1 LVATTRVNRKA
12 GIVRDSLKAAG
23 SKTCG
28 ATYRNRMRGRANQG
42 ERATNREALATKET
56 LCRSGA
62 RAGTADE
69 SYLGRSRLT
78 SERETWSHPTR
89 RSEKSAA
96 AVVAAG
102 FGEDGPPQC
111 EGPNGEES
119 ESTVHH
125 DGAMHQKSVE
135 QIELPLEARG
145 ETPRGKRSGEATPA
159 AQGDER
165 SGLDS
170 LLLMERVVEGGNLRR
185 ALKRVRQNKGS
196 PGADGLTVEEL
207 PVFLRRH
214 WPAIREQ
221 LLTGRYQPSV
231 VKRVEIPKPGG
242 GVRMLGIPTVLD
254 RFIQQAV
261 LQVLQP
267 VIDPSFSES
276 SYGFRP
282 GRRAHDAVCQ
292 AQRYVQSGR
301 RWVVDVDLEQF
312 FDRVNHDVLMGLVAK
327 RIADSRIRTLI
338 RRYLDAGMMVSGVV
352 VERHEGTP
360 QGGPLS
366 PLLANVLLD
375 VVDRQLER
383 RGHRFVR
390 YADDCNVYVKSK
402 RAAERVMVGLTQLY
416 AKLKLRVNPTKSAVA
431 RVWDRSFL
439 GYSFWVA
446 PGKMVKRRVAPKA
459 LEKLKER
466 IRAITSRS
474 GGRSLT
480 QVVALLRSYLVGWKA
495 YFRLADTPN
504 VMLRVDEW
512 LHRRLRM
519 LVLKQWKRGRTIYR
533 ELHRRGVEGAAL
545 GMAARFG
552 RSRWHVAAHKALQ
565 IALPS
570 RYFGSL
576 GLPRLAP
583 S

>member
-1 LVATTRVNRKA
+1 
-12 GIVRDSLKAAG
+12 
-23 SKTCG
+23 
-28 ATYRNRMRGRANQG
+28 MRGGITQG
-42 ERATNREALATKET
+42 ERAKGRKALAIKG
-56 LCRSGA
+56 LSRRSGV
-62 RAGTADE
+62 RAGTVDE

-78 SERETWSHPTR
+78 LERGTTGQQWTR

-96 AVVAAG
+96 AVVAEG
-102 FGEDGPPQC
+102 FGDRGPPQC
-111 EGPNGEES
+111 EGLNGEES

-125 DGAMHQKSVE
+125 DRATHQKSVV

-145 ETPRGKRSGEATPA
+145 EAPRGERSGEATSV

-165 SGLDS
+165 SGLDP
-170 LLLMERVVEGGNLRR
+170 LVMERVIEGGNLRR
-185 ALKRVRQNKGS
+185 ALKRVQQNEGS
-196 PGADGLTVEEL
+196 PGVDGLTVDEL
-207 PVFLRRH
+207 PAFLKQH
-214 WPAIREQ
+214 WSVIRGQ

-231 VKRVEIPKPGG
+231 VKRVEIPKSGG
-242 GVRMLGIPTVLD
+242 GVRMLGIPTVRD

-267 VIDPSFSES
+267 VIDPTFSES

-327 RIADSRIRTLI
+327 RIADPRIRTLI
-338 RRYLDAGMMVSGVV
+338 HRYLQAGMMASGVV

-375 VVDRQLER
+375 VVDKKLER

-390 YADDCNVYVKSK
+390 YADDCNVYVRSK
-402 RAAERVMVGLTQLY
+402 RAAERVMVGLSELY
-416 AKLKLRVNPTKSAVA
+416 AQLKLRVHPTKSTVA
-431 RVWDRSFL
+431 PARDRSLL
-439 GYSFWVA
+439 GYSFWHA
-446 PGKMVKRRVAPKA
+446 SGMIVKRRVAPKA
-459 LEKLKER
+459 LVKMKER
-466 IRAITSRS
+466 VREITSRN
-474 GGRSLT
+474 GGRRLT
-480 QVVALLRSYLVGWKA
+480 HVVALLRSYLTGWKA
-495 YFRLADTPN
+495 YFRLADTPA
-504 VMLRVDEW
+504 VFARVDQW

-519 LVLKQWKRGRTIYR
+519 LMLKQWKRGRTIYR
-533 ELHRRGVEGAAL
+533 ELQRRGVSGAAL

-552 RSRWHVAAHKALQ
+552 TSWWRVAAHKALH
-565 IALPS
+565 IALPG
-570 RYFGSL
+570 RYFASL

>member
-1 LVATTRVNRKA
+1 MR
-12 GIVRDSLKAAG
+12 G
-23 SKTCG
+23 G
-28 ATYRNRMRGRANQG
+28 ATQG
-42 ERATNREALATKET
+42 ERANDREALATKESPR
-56 LCRSGA
+56 RSGA
-62 RAGTADE
+62 RAGTVEE

-78 SERETWSHPTR
+78 SERRTPGR
-89 RSEKSAA
+89 RTGRREKSAA
-96 AVVAAG
+96 AVVAEG
-102 FGEDGPPQC
+102 FGEGGPPQC
-111 EGPNGEES
+111 EGPNREES

-125 DGAMHQKSVE
+125 DKATHQKSVD
-135 QIELPLEARG
+135 QIELPLEDRG
-145 ETPRGKRSGEATPA
+145 EALSAKRSGEAGSA

-165 SGLDS
+165 SGLDP
-170 LLLMERVVEGGNLRR
+170 LVMERVIEGGNLRR
-185 ALKRVRQNKGS
+185 AVKRVQQNEGS
-196 PGADGLTVEEL
+196 PGVDGLTVEEL
-207 PVFLRRH
+207 PAYLKRH

-221 LLTGRYQPSV
+221 LLTNRYQPSA
-231 VKRVEIPKPGG
+231 VKRVEIPKSGG

-267 VIDPSFSES
+267 VIDPTFSES

-292 AQRYVQSGR
+292 AQRYVQNGR

-327 RIADSRIRTLI
+327 RIADPRIRTLI
-338 RRYLDAGMMVSGVV
+338 HRYLQAGMMASGVV

-375 VVDRQLER
+375 VVDKKLER

-390 YADDCNVYVKSK
+390 YADDCNVYVRSK

-416 AKLKLRVNPTKSAVA
+416 AQLKLRVNPAKSAVA
-431 RVWDRSFL
+431 PARDRSFL

-446 PGKMVKRRVAPKA
+446 PGKIVKRRVAPKA
-459 LEKLKER
+459 LEKMKER
-466 IRAITSRS
+466 VREITSRN

-480 QVVALLRSYLVGWKA
+480 KVVALLRSYLVGWKA
-495 YFRLADTPN
+495 YFRLADTPGIFAD
-504 VMLRVDEW
+504 VDQW

-519 LVLKQWKRGRTIYR
+519 LMLKQWKRGRTMYR
-533 ELHRRGVEGAAL
+533 ELQRRGVGGAAL
-545 GMAARFG
+545 GIAARYG
-552 RSRWHVAAHKALQ
+552 RRWWHVAAHKALHF
-565 IALPS
+565 ALPGA
-570 RYFGSL
+570 YFESL

-583 S
+583 SSTSTH